1 MKEGHGVANEWDG
14 ARLFGFFLGSTLAGA
29 GIYTYALQDYKASND
44 LLTEDIYVRYC
55 I

>member
-1 MKEGHGVANEWDG
+1 MANEWNG